1 MIKLKDL
8 LEQDEKIICS
18 KCGWKWNKSEGGKD
32 PYVCHK
38 CGYVSN
44 PYNFNNKVLD
54 EPTKQMIKLKPLL
67 ERIEAK
73 WVEHAFEL
81 AWMRG
86 LFPITPEIG
95 KILNKGR
102 RVNTFHI
109 TSIQKL
115 DTLKSIQGSKKSIST
130 TTKVPNSTIN
140 NGLMGIWENGVL
152 FYLEG
157 TLLVKGLDDIMSRP
171 DNEGRRWI
179 GFDYG
184 DAEELWVVEIE
195 TKELRYRGREIAHME
210 TGSKEQNEEIRKYL
224 KDYIDIATKFAK
236 KYRREILQYFIDK
249 DNTYA
254 DWDELVVNEIKL
266 IDVIWDTSYVND
278 YAPTAKTSK
287 EKEIKKI
294 EAKLKSMVS
303 GEVVTV
309 NQWKGDARGK
319 IQTFSKKK
327 TK

>member
-8 LEQDEKIICS
+8 LL
-18 KCGWKWNKSEGGKD
+18 EGVD
-32 PYVCHK
+32 
-38 CGYVSN
+38 
-44 PYNFNNKVLD
+44 
-54 EPTKQMIKLKPLL
+54 
-67 ERIEAK
+67 AK
-73 WVEHAFEL
+73 WVKHAFEL
-81 AWMRG
+81 AWMNG

-102 RVNTFHI
+102 RVRTFHI
-109 TSIQKL
+109 TSKERL
-115 DTLKSIQGSKKSIST
+115 DTLKSIVGSKKSIST
-130 TTKVPNSTIN
+130 TTRVPSSTIN
-140 NGLMGIWENGVL
+140 NGLLGIWENGVL

-157 TLLVKGLDDIMSRP
+157 TLLVKGLDDLSTKP

-184 DAEELWVVEIE
+184 EAEELWVVEFSKNKFRE
-195 TKELRYRGREIAHME
+195 RGREIAYME
-210 TGSKEQNEEIRKYL
+210 TYGDEQNKEIRKYL
-224 KDYIDIATKFAK
+224 KDYVDTATKFAK
-236 KYRREILQYFIDK
+236 QYRHELLQYFLDR

-254 DWDELVVNEIKL
+254 DWDELVVNEIQL

-303 GEVVTV
+303 GEVITV
-309 NQWKGDARGK
+309 NQWQKDARGK

>member
-1 MIKLKDL
+1 
-8 LEQDEKIICS
+8 
-18 KCGWKWNKSEGGKD
+18 
-32 PYVCHK
+32 
-38 CGYVSN
+38 
-44 PYNFNNKVLD
+44 
-54 EPTKQMIKLKPLL
+54 MIKLKPIL

-102 RVNTFHI
+102 RVHTFHI
-109 TSIQKL
+109 TSKEKL

-130 TTKVPNSTIN
+130 TTKVPNQTIN
-140 NGLMGIWENGVL
+140 NGLMGIWESGVL

-179 GFDYG
+179 AFDYG
-184 DAEELWVVEIE
+184 DAEERWMLEFG
-195 TKELRYRGREIAHME
+195 KNKFNQRGKKIAQME

-224 KDYIDIATKFAK
+224 KEYVDTATKFAK
-236 KYRREILQYFIDK
+236 EYRHEILQYFIDK

-254 DWDELVVNEIKL
+254 DWNELVVNEIKL
-266 IDVIWDTSYVND
+266 IDVIWDTSYVDD
-278 YAPTAKTSK
+278 YAPIAKTSK
-287 EKEIKKI
+287 AKEIEKI

-319 IQTFSKKK
+319 IQTFAKKK
-327 TK
+327 TN

>member
-1 MIKLKDL
+1 
-8 LEQDEKIICS
+8 
-18 KCGWKWNKSEGGKD
+18 
-32 PYVCHK
+32 
-38 CGYVSN
+38 
-44 PYNFNNKVLD
+44 
-54 EPTKQMIKLKPLL
+54 MIKLKPIL

-102 RVNTFHI
+102 RVHTFHI
-109 TSIQKL
+109 TSKESL
-115 DTLKSIQGSKKSIST
+115 DKLKSLVGSKKSIST
-130 TTKVPNSTIN
+130 TTKVPNQTIN
-140 NGLMGIWENGVL
+140 NGLMGIWESGVL

-184 DAEELWVVEIE
+184 DAEELWMLEIG
-195 TKELRYRGREIAHME
+195 TKELRYRGREIAQME
-210 TGSKEQNEEIRKYL
+210 TGSKEKNEEIRKYL

-236 KYRREILQYFIDK
+236 KYRHEILQYFIDK

-254 DWDELVVNEIKL
+254 DWNELVVNQIKL
-266 IDVIWDTSYVND
+266 IDVIWDTSYVDD
-278 YAPTAKTSK
+278 YAPSAKTSK
-287 EKEIKKI
+287 AKEIKKI

-303 GEVVTV
+303 GEVITT
-309 NQWKGDARGK
+309 NQYDRGSDTK
-319 IQTFSKKK
+319 VQAFAKKK
-327 TK
+327 TN

>member
-1 MIKLKDL
+1 MIKL
-8 LEQDEKIICS
+8 I
-18 KCGWKWNKSEGGKD
+18 
-32 PYVCHK
+32 
-38 CGYVSN
+38 
-44 PYNFNNKVLD
+44 
-54 EPTKQMIKLKPLL
+54 PLL
-67 ERIEAK
+67 EKIEAK

-86 LFPITPEIG
+86 LFPLTPEIG

-102 RVNTFHI
+102 RVHTFHM
-109 TSIQKL
+109 TSIKSL
-115 DTLKSIQGSKKSIST
+115 DKLKSLVGSKKSIST
-130 TTKVPNSTIN
+130 TTKVPNLR
-140 NGLMGIWENGVL
+140 GVWEGGVL

-184 DAEELWVVEIE
+184 DAEELWVYEVE
-195 TKELRYRGREIAHME
+195 KNRFHGRGREIARME

-224 KDYIDIATKFAK
+224 KEYVDIATKFAK
-236 KYRREILQYFIDK
+236 QYRHEVLQYFIDK

-254 DWDELVVNEIKL
+254 SWNELVVNQIKL
-266 IDVIWDTSYVND
+266 IDVIWDTSYVPD
-278 YAPTAKTSK
+278 YHSSANTTK

-303 GEVVTV
+303 GGVTTT
-309 NQWKGDARGK
+309 NQWQSDYHDKVKGF
-319 IQTFSKKK
+319 TKKK
-327 TK
+327 TD

>member
-8 LEQDEKIICS
+8 LL
-18 KCGWKWNKSEGGKD
+18 EG
-32 PYVCHK
+32 
-38 CGYVSN
+38 
-44 PYNFNNKVLD
+44 
-54 EPTKQMIKLKPLL
+54 
-67 ERIEAK
+67 IEAK

-86 LFPITPEIG
+86 LFPLTPEIG
-95 KILNKGR
+95 KILNKGK

-109 TSIQKL
+109 TSIEKL
-115 DTLKSIQGSKKSIST
+115 DTLKSIVGSKKSIST
-130 TTKVPNSTIN
+130 TTRVPSSTIN
-140 NGLMGIWENGVL
+140 NGLMGIWESGVL

-184 DAEELWVVEIE
+184 DAEELWMIE
-195 TKELRYRGREIAHME
+195 FNKNNFKERGRDISWMK
-210 TGSKEQNEEIRKYL
+210 TGSKEQNQEIRKYL
-224 KDYIDIATKFAK
+224 KDYVDTATKFGK
-236 KYRREILQYFIDK
+236 QYRHELLQYFLDR

-254 DWDELVVNEIKL
+254 DWDELVVNQVKL
-266 IDVIWDTSYVND
+266 IDVIWDTSYISD

-303 GEVVTV
+303 GEVITV
-309 NQWKGDARGK
+309 NQWQSDARGK
-319 IQTFSKKK
+319 IEKFSKKK